1 MIFEK
6 EMRDGITVITVHLKK
21 ATFANAD
28 SFREFLIAAIDD
40 EHDKF
45 IVDFTESHYIDST
58 FLGTLVVCF
67 KKLDCVGADL
77 KLVCNERIEFIICEI
92 TKLSHVLKVYK
103 SLKDAIDSFAVPH
116 D

>member
-1 MIFEK
+1 MLFEK
-6 EMRDGITVITVHLKK
+6 ELHAGITIIKVHLEK
-21 ATFANAD
+21 ATFAHAD
-28 SFREFLIAAIDD
+28 SFREFLIDAIDD

-45 IVDFTESHYIDST
+45 IVDFSESQYIDST

-92 TKLSHVLKVYK
+92 TKLSHVLKVFK
-103 SLKDAIDSFAVPH
+103 SIEDAIDSFAVTS
-116 D
+116 